1 VSLTP
6 ALAAFKLAF
15 QLSPIILTNG
25 VAALVPGGMLPVI
38 AITEALNFPL
48 GLLSGGENIQL
59 DDFFANYE
67 PLPGS
72 NLIAYEIGHY
82 PFANQAVAA
91 NAVIAQPLKISLRMN
106 ISIRQPG
113 GYPSK
118 LVTMTALKSV
128 LDQHITSGGTFT
140 VATPTRLYTNCLL
153 IDLAD
158 VSDRSSKQVQNT
170 YQWDFEQPLLTLAQ
184 AQQSL
189 NNLLGKIASGVPTD
203 GSLSGASPNVA
214 TGASPG
220 PTAATVP
227 VATPLTGAGV
237 SGLSGN
243 Q

>member
-1 VSLTP
+1 MSLTP

-15 QLSPIILTNG
+15 QLSPIILTGG
-25 VAALVPGGMLPVI
+25 VASFIPGGMLPVI

-48 GLLSGGENIQL
+48 GLLSGGRDINL
-59 DDFFANYE
+59 DHFFANYE

-72 NLIAYEIGHY
+72 NLVAYEVGHY

-106 ISIRQPG
+106 VSVRQAG

-140 VATPTRLYTNCLL
+140 VATPVRLYTNCLL
-153 IDLAD
+153 LDLAD
-158 VSDRSSKQVQNT
+158 VSDRSSKQAQNT
-170 YQWDFEQPLLTLAQ
+170 YQWDFEQPLLTLQ
-184 AQQSL
+184 QVQQSL
-189 NNLLGKIASGVPTD
+189 NNLMSKISAGVPTD
-203 GSLSGASPNVA
+203 GNLSG
-214 TGASPG
+214 TGVTAAVPASPG

-227 VATPLTGAGV
+227 ASTSLPGAGV
-237 SGLSGN
+237 AGQGF
-243 Q
+243 